1 MLITSIAIDGWKG
14 WKFRHELAPLTF
26 IYGPNGSGKTAHLDA
41 IRLVAEKATT
51 GVGKKNAQIMALCPH
66 KSMNISVGLDTEGM
80 FIRAWKRAMRKG
92 KETVSQSISWTRADS
107 AKQAE
112 AALERVFGV
121 KSMVM
126 DPVAFM
132 EGSDAKRREM
142 VLRSLQS
149 DRWTLEKVREA
160 VATAIDKLESS
171 VRGTVPA
178 PTSTD
183 GVEAAMEIAAVV
195 HEKRLEA
202 DRERKRLEK
211 LVEGMA
217 DTAGA
222 VSGQVMQKQRER
234 VQTLRTAKEAALKD
248 LTTAQERDRAMKKW
262 LERSAAAKIAQQKL
276 PELQQRIESIT
287 AAQTQYEKAL
297 EEQTDLGYK
306 LGQQTTQIQHA
317 KAELAAAKAGT
328 CPICKQQIP
337 LEAVEDLEAQLE
349 MLSMAAKATEK
360 KIEERRKTKKPPPIP
375 TKELQSLSKQAQVP
389 EQPPEAYDVE
399 QLVEV
404 LHDQSAAVELAQK
417 RLEELEKERAA
428 AALRDQN
435 ENSLVG
441 AREAAAF
448 WKELD
453 AALGTKGLL
462 GKIVRD
468 LSESF
473 GAEVAKCSSLPI
485 EISDEFVIGMRRGES
500 FVPLEGLSG
509 AQKAEVLVAIA
520 AAIERGRAAEW
531 HGILVDDVD
540 RFDEVALPR
549 FLDALERAQAEGW
562 IDQAIVCGWFDPKR
576 ENWHTI
582 TTEVA

>member
-1 MLITSIAIDGWKG
+1 MLITTIGIDGWKG
-14 WKFRHELAPLTF
+14 WKFQHELGPLTF

-66 KSMNISVGLDTEGM
+66 KSMNISVGLDTEGT
-80 FIRAWKRAMRKG
+80 FTRAWKRAMRKG
-92 KETVSQSISWTRADS
+92 KETVSQSISWTGADS

-183 GVEAAMEIAAVV
+183 GVEAAMEIAAAV
-195 HEKRLEA
+195 HEKKLEA
-202 DRERKRLEK
+202 ERERKRLEK

-262 LERSAAAKIAQQKL
+262 LERSAAAKVAQQKL

-287 AAQTQYEKAL
+287 AAQKQYEKAL

-328 CPICKQQIP
+328 CPICKQKIP
-337 LEAVEDLEAQLE
+337 AEAVEDLEAQLE

-360 KIEERRKTKKPPPIP
+360 KIVERRKTKKPPPIP

-441 AREAAAF
+441 ARSAAEF

-485 EISDEFVIGMRRGES
+485 EISDEFVIGMRQERG

-549 FLDALERAQAEGW
+549 FLDALGRAQAEGW

-576 ENWHTI
+576 ENWLSI
-582 TTEVA
+582 NTEAA